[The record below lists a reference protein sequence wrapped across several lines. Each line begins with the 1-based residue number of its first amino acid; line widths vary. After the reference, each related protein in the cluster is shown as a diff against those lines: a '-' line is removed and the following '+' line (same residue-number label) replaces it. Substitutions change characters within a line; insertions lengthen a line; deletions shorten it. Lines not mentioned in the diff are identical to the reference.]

1 MSISPQRRAS
11 LFRKTER
18 DLVKLS
24 SNQEPEPVHRFRT
37 SVRRLQTL
45 LEAFVPEPSRK
56 QKKLLKLL
64 GQIRKRAGKV
74 RDLDVQLAALRSL
87 KIPQEPRRKTR
98 LTHNL
103 IELREKHEKQL
114 RKLLTKD
121 DIRDLRKL
129 LKRTLKDITEESSA
143 DPMLVAR
150 QMLAQVNRPAGALTQ
165 DVLHQYRVA
174 VKRARFAAEL
184 AAQSAEATQ
193 FIAQMKRL
201 QDAIGDWHDW
211 LTLTQ
216 TAESRIGHVHH
227 SSLVAALRNVT
238 AGKFRR
244 AAAVLSGSAMPA
256 ATPVSSSERPRKI
269 NAPTPPIAA
278 QSDSAA

>member
-1 MSISPQRRAS
+1 MSISPERRAS

-18 DLVKLS
+18 DLLKLS
-24 SNQEPEPVHRFRT
+24 LNQEPEPVHRFRT

-45 LEAFVPEPSRK
+45 LEEFVPEPSRK

-121 DIRDLRKL
+121 HIRDLRKR
-129 LKRTLKDITEESSA
+129 LKRTLKDVTAESSA
-143 DPMLVAR
+143 DPLVVAR
-150 QMLAQVNRPAGALTQ
+150 QTLAQVNRPSGSLTQ

-174 VKRARFAAEL
+174 VKRARYAAEL
-184 AAQSAEATQ
+184 APQSAEATQ

-216 TAESRIGHVHH
+216 SAEARIGHVHH

-244 AAAVLSGSAMPA
+244 AAASLPA
-256 ATPVSSSERPRKI
+256 AQPSRRPVVTPLSQPSRTLGLVNP
-269 NAPTPPIAA
+269 A
-278 QSDSAA
+278 QDNSAA